1 MNKSSLSCWIL
12 NKSDDDDGTEK
23 KHREETKS
31 RNEIPHE
38 RVTERER
45 ERERER
51 EMVSTRAASKKSED
65 TTASPGSPQSGRAE
79 TVKGKGKGKSEEDV
93 VGFFS
98 PLTKESARA
107 DVLLAVFMTA
117 HALIPTTILPPP
129 VSVVLYATLVV
140 VSGCLRSLKPRDDDG
155 GQRVPHEVITQKE
168 AMQYPLIGSAVLL
181 SLFLA
186 LKFVPK
192 EFINAL
198 LTAYFCLLGALAV
211 AACIGPVLGLARKKL
226 VPNRELSVTIPKLPL
241 VLPEGERLSF
251 SVEDLAC
258 LVLALPVVAWYVL
271 GGRYW
276 LANNVLGVA
285 FSVQAVQHVSIGSFK
300 IGSILLVGLF
310 FYDIFWVFGT
320 PVMVSVA
327 KGIDAPIKL
336 LFPRGPGEP
345 MSLLGLG
352 DIVIPGIF
360 IALLYR
366 LDDSM
371 CSSDARR
378 AASYKA
384 GLYFTAAMVGYVA
397 GISTTI
403 AVMVFFKAAQP
414 ALLYIVPFV
423 ILMPLVAAAV
433 HGEVKQLL
441 AFTEEEDEDEEEE
454 TATAAKKDGG
464 VGVTK
469 TPSKKATKKDT

>member
-1 MNKSSLSCWIL
+1 MIQDFLGIL
-12 NKSDDDDGTEK
+12 
-23 KHREETKS
+23 
-31 RNEIPHE
+31 
-38 RVTERER
+38 
-45 ERERER
+45 
-51 EMVSTRAASKKSED
+51 
-65 TTASPGSPQSGRAE
+65 
-79 TVKGKGKGKSEEDV
+79 
-93 VGFFS
+93 FS
-98 PLTKESARA
+98 INMLK
-107 DVLLAVFMTA
+107 VLR
-117 HALIPTTILPPP
+117 LP
-129 VSVVLYATLVV
+129 
-140 VSGCLRSLKPRDDDG
+140 SLK
-155 GQRVPHEVITQKE
+155 ICT
-168 AMQYPLIGSAVLL
+168 I
-181 SLFLA
+181 
-186 LKFVPK
+186 
-192 EFINAL
+192 
-198 LTAYFCLLGALAV
+198 LLGA
-211 AACIGPVLGLARKKL
+211 
-226 VPNRELSVTIPKLPL
+226 
-241 VLPEGERLSF
+241 
-251 SVEDLAC
+251 
-258 LVLALPVVAWYVL
+258 
-271 GGRYW
+271 
-276 LANNVLGVA
+276 
-285 FSVQAVQHVSIGSFK
+285 
-300 IGSILLVGLF
+300 LF